1 MTSNSKLPGKKNRWV
16 STALKVNLERT
27 AVEVEI
33 PPAYAPLLQIAGDHY
48 GFHKKTRELLTELNH
63 PYINWDFVLD
73 ELKSISIGNFYI
85 YNKHPEGLTAIS
97 ILLTIYFDILKSAAT
112 EDVKDSA
119 IHYLF
124 DYADAII
131 TQSNEFLE
139 RNLSVLP
146 GLVDDFLE
154 LARDES
160 PVFKKCSAY
169 LKRIIRSV
177 TDKGLQITGPG
188 FGILIFKM
196 FRATYSFWLSQPDP
210 AVWQVADHRPDAT
223 PDDSIYQ
230 GLVKQLGHQHF
241 HELMR
246 SLEELQSTGSP
257 QSGSAFGAYLD
268 LPDFF
273 QILDGYLVVADEL
286 EKAEAYRGHHL
297 VKLDFLIYM
306 MSVPGLRDIHV
317 RAMREI
323 NHALKLV
330 FGGKE
335 GPE

>member
-154 LARDES
+154 LARDE
-160 PVFKKCSAY
+160 
-169 LKRIIRSV
+169 
-177 TDKGLQITGPG
+177 
-188 FGILIFKM
+188 
-196 FRATYSFWLSQPDP
+196 
-210 AVWQVADHRPDAT
+210 
-223 PDDSIYQ
+223 
-230 GLVKQLGHQHF
+230 
-241 HELMR
+241 
-246 SLEELQSTGSP
+246 
-257 QSGSAFGAYLD
+257 
-268 LPDFF
+268 
-273 QILDGYLVVADEL
+273 
-286 EKAEAYRGHHL
+286 
-297 VKLDFLIYM
+297 
-306 MSVPGLRDIHV
+306 
-317 RAMREI
+317 
-323 NHALKLV
+323 
-330 FGGKE
+330 
-335 GPE
+335 